1 MVIEKGVPVLHP
13 NIADVIKCRIHEPTE
28 TSGYSF
34 YTTTFNIQNF
44 YILPTE
50 CI

>member
-1 MVIEKGVPVLHP
+1 MVIEKGVPILHP
-13 NIADVIKCRIHEPTE
+13 NMADVTKFRIHEPTE
-28 TSGYSF
+28 TSGYYF
-34 YTTTFNIQNF
+34 YTTTFKIEKF